1 MNVGSIASSGWKYI
15 QRAGRL
21 YPDFVLGTG
30 NEAFTNAMRSAV
42 KNRAAA
48 TKTIFKQYGQAQK
61 KAFMLLKSIII

>member
-30 NEAFTNAMRSAV
+30 NEALQMQCVIR
-42 KNRAAA
+42 
-48 TKTIFKQYGQAQK
+48 
-61 KAFMLLKSIII
+61 

>member
-30 NEAFTNAMRSAV
+30 NEAFSNALRSTV
-42 KNRAAA
+42 KNRAVANQNYFQA
-48 TKTIFKQYGQAQK
+48 VWSGTKKRR
-61 KAFMLLKSIII
+61 SRCRSS

>member
-30 NEAFTNAMRSAV
+30 NEAFTNAMRNTV
-42 KNRAAA
+42 RNRAAA
-48 TKTIFKQYGQAQK
+48 NQNYFQAVWSVSYTHLTLPTIC
-61 KAFMLLKSIII
+61 SV